1 MESLEELVAAHGAA
15 LLRLAF
21 MLTGSAD
28 SAQDLMQDTCVKL
41 HRHWPKVARAD
52 SPLAYSKRVMV
63 NEFTRNAN
71 RRSTSEVPVPEPF
84 QLRADPAGGVFE
96 GAAVD
101 RDRLWSLLTTLAP
114 SERAAVVLRYYE
126 DLSDF
131 WRLRCWVVGRQRCDL
146 TRRRLWLGCAVL
158 SMLGRGCR
166 RERPRR

>member
-1 MESLEELVAAHGAA
+1 MESLEELVAGHGAA

-71 RRSTSEVPVPEPF
+71 RRSTSEVPVAEVSL
-84 QLRADPAGGVFE
+84 LRADSDVVSFE
-96 GAAVD
+96 GALVD

-126 DLSDF
+126 DLSDSQAAALLGCRASTVRSNASKALA
-131 WRLRCWVVGRQRCDL
+131 RLRRALDVGEE
-146 TRRRLWLGCAVL
+146 V
-158 SMLGRGCR
+158 SS
-166 RERPRR
+166 